1 MTPTTQSIRALRAF
15 AARFE
20 DCNLVE
26 GKSSIELVLRKGAL
40 TISVMVPLEVYE
52 WYVDV
57 KETSTALQSHD
68 WYDYAGYESNR
79 GEDLD
84 RAMAQDLTQFL
95 ENILVRPLRM
105 RESGNEAHAALDWW
119 VQNSWRQCVPAT
131 GE

>member
-1 MTPTTQSIRALRAF
+1 MTPTTESIRALRAC

-26 GKSSIELVLRKGAL
+26 GKSSIELVLQNGDL
-40 TISVMVPLEVYE
+40 TISVTVPLEVYE

-57 KETSTALQSHD
+57 KDTSTALESYD

-79 GEDLD
+79 GEELD

-105 RESGNEAHAALDWW
+105 RASGNKSHAALDWW
-119 VQNSWRQCVPAT
+119 VQDSWKQCVPAT